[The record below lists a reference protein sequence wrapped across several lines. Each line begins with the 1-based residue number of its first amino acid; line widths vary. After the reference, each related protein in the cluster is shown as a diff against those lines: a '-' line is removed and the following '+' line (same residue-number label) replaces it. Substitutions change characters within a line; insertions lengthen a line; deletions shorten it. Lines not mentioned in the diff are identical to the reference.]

1 MAYNAKILSSQEKA
15 MDEYLRRQRAGTDF
29 NQMYHQFDA
38 NNRGRK
44 EDGRSIVRLQE
55 PFKMPLTGMGP
66 RHVPS
71 STPATPTGRRRNNN
85 GGSGR
90 NGSPQHSR

>member
-15 MDEYLRRQRAGTDF
+15 MDEYLRRQRAASDF
-29 NQMYHQFDA
+29 NQMYHHQP
-38 NNRGRK
+38 RSSK
-44 EDGRSIVRLQE
+44 EDGRAIVRLQE

-85 GGSGR
+85 GGSASR
-90 NGSPQHSR
+90 NGSPHSG